1 MYMSAAQLLRHGS
14 YVMSFA
20 AVPSSSTTFALGY
33 TPTSQDLPILGAMAF
48 KLTTSGEEPIW
59 YFKVHFQS
67 GWQWHTLMEP
77 RDRHEPHD
85 ASDGISQQDTQLYNV
100 RAKECSDMKET
111 EAFLKPKVQNPETM
125 SFSTIGMV

>member
-1 MYMSAAQLLRHGS
+1 
-14 YVMSFA
+14 
-20 AVPSSSTTFALGY
+20 
-33 TPTSQDLPILGAMAF
+33 
-48 KLTTSGEEPIW
+48 
-59 YFKVHFQS
+59 
-67 GWQWHTLMEP
+67 MEP

-111 EAFLKPKVQNPETM
+111 EAFLKPKVQNPEAM